1 MGKPQGNQKFI
12 VRDIMDLP
20 LGTTPTFQKR
30 NTGILPII
38 TTCMTRITPRYILE
52 LIVII
57 YKSDNQFKYQVLS
70 LT

>member
-1 MGKPQGNQKFI
+1 
-12 VRDIMDLP
+12 
-20 LGTTPTFQKR
+20 
-30 NTGILPII
+30 
-38 TTCMTRITPRYILE
+38 MTRITPRYILE